1 MSVPRRFDAFK
12 SVPVLV
18 FVLALFLSLAVPP
31 AAAGP
36 LDGKEIGVVLMH
48 GKGGRTKLIDGLA
61 GALRSAGAR
70 VETPLM
76 PWSRDRI
83 YDRTYDDSMKEID
96 AAVERLKAA
105 GAKRI
110 VVAGHSMGANA
121 SLGYGARRDG
131 LAAVVLLAYGHVP
144 SNNFFRNNFG
154 ADVARA
160 KALIDAGKGAERG
173 EYPDLNQ
180 GERFTRTVRADVFW
194 SWFAPDG
201 PASDRN
207 NAQNI
212 RPGVPVLWVSADSD
226 RVSDYGRRLIWD
238 RLPGNPKNRFEVIS
252 SNHVRTPE
260 DAKEIVVEWLSKLD

>member
-1 MSVPRRFDAFK
+1 MSVLRRLAAFASFAVLLFSL
-12 SVPVLV
+12 SV
-18 FVLALFLSLAVPP
+18 SVPP

-36 LDGKEIGVVLMH
+36 LDGKDVGVVLMH
-48 GKGGRTKLIDGLA
+48 GKGGRTKLIDRLA
-61 GALRSAGAR
+61 EAVRAAGGK

-96 AAVERLKAA
+96 AAVERLRAA

-160 KALIDAGKGAERG
+160 KALIDGGKGAETG

-180 GERFTRTVRADVFW
+180 GERSTRTVRADVFW

-201 PASDRN
+201 PAGDRN
-207 NAQNI
+207 NAQNF

-252 SNHVRTPE
+252 SNHVKTPE
-260 DAKEIVVEWLSKLD
+260 DAKEMVVEWLSTLD